1 MTVQLNTLSEI
12 RRAVQ
17 KGPITAP
24 AHVQGG
30 AATAK
35 TTREQQPYCELVL
48 VDACDRMTLRVW
60 SDHPTFKTCSE
71 FNGGEFLELT
81 AEFHR
86 HTHCGLKAPPP
97 KWTVR
102 PLTEQEISELLQGPP
117 ELRAKQA
124 TDWE

>member
-17 KGPITAP
+17 GGSVTAR
-24 AHVQGG
+24 AHVQVES
-30 AATAK
+30 ATAK

-71 FNGGEFLELT
+71 FSGGEFLELT

-86 HTHCGLKAPPP
+86 HSQFGLEARPP
-97 KWTVR
+97 KWMVR
-102 PLTEQEISELLQGPP
+102 PLTEQEISDLLQGPP
-117 ELRAKQA
+117 ELRAK
-124 TDWE
+124 